1 MLQSF
6 VRFRIMYLFLC
17 DSLIMLH
24 WATGDYHWW
33 FISGSYHVAK
43 ILPQIRFSFC
53 YCVFL
58 VATGSCGNYQNFG
71 LTTNILEKFS
81 TQKKN
86 GSYRFDPPKKFT
98 VLWSRNLEPALLSS
112 TDVHLIL
119 FYNSI
124 DDVLMLFNYFTVTII
139 SFYSALVFYTFL
151 ALKMFSCY
159 LTYLPHWR

>member
-1 MLQSF
+1 MWCL
-6 VRFRIMYLFLC
+6 
-17 DSLIMLH
+17 
-24 WATGDYHWW
+24 WW
-33 FISGSYHVAK
+33 FISGSLLVAT

-53 YCVFL
+53 YWVFL

-98 VLWSRNLEPALLSS
+98 VLWSRNLEPGLLSR

-124 DDVLMLFNYFTVTII
+124 DHVLMLFNYFTVTII
-139 SFYSALVFYTFL
+139 SFYSAL
-151 ALKMFSCY
+151 ALTMFSCY
-159 LTYLPHWR
+159 LTFFIVLTFI